1 VTESSLDLAPSNDV
15 FATHQR
21 RFFDAELPPSLSAKA
36 FAAFNGRRYSRA
48 QLTWGR
54 RAWELRALDEY
65 RSYIGFSD
73 FLTALNLLGAS
84 FDVLSTAVRTVR
96 DEARH
101 VELCRRL
108 VLALGG
114 TDRIPGT
121 PSWVTSDAGEAPLM
135 RALRMVMGSLCVG
148 ETLSCAL
155 LIATRDVAT
164 DPLTHEV
171 LTVLAADESV
181 HSQVGWTLLPMLW
194 PKASK
199 RERAALKNEM
209 AGIVDYARQAALDE
223 NAADGGE
230 RSPFG
235 ELFASEREKVFKR
248 SLEHDVLRRFR
259 ARKIAL

>member
-1 VTESSLDLAPSNDV
+1 MSAQLDLGASSEV

-21 RFFDAELPPSLSAKA
+21 RFFDAELPDSLSAKA
-36 FAAFNGRRYSRA
+36 FASFSGRRYSRA

-54 RAWELRALDEY
+54 KAWELRALDEY
-65 RSYIGFSD
+65 RSYFGFSD
-73 FLTALNLLGAS
+73 FLSALNMMGAS

-108 VLALGG
+108 VRALGG

-121 PSWVTSDAGEAPLM
+121 PNFVASDPGDPPLL

-194 PKASK
+194 AKASK
-199 RERAALKNEM
+199 RERATLKNEM
-209 AGIVDYARQAALDE
+209 ASVIDYARQASHDE

-235 ELFASEREKVFKR
+235 ELFAPEREKVFKR
-248 SLEHDVLRRFR
+248 AIEHDVLRRFR